1 MSTTSTPAC
10 AGCSSTPIRESGSPG
25 TARSEALRSCRT
37 AGAEFRG
44 QGTVF
49 RPTILRSPARWQ
61 ERWRPSPPWE
71 FPMAPPQKTASPKK
85 AAPAGKATKKAV
97 VKKSAA
103 KKPAKQVP
111 KKVAK
116 KGTKTAKKPPVKRP
130 TAKKSKAPAPKKAA
144 PAKRPAGKATAKG
157 KTGKAAKPAK
167 AAPAKKKAPPPK
179 KTAPAKTTKTPAA
192 PAKAAP
198 PPKKAPPTLP
208 PAKKVPPRKP
218 GSVICPLS
226 GWEVMPAK
234 PNLSERTLKRLRQK
248 LMDERDQQIHQAED
262 LQHEAEELAQER
274 DPGDT
279 QFDEES
285 GEGDTVNV
293 ERERDLMLS
302 ASARQIVDAIDRAVK
317 RMDAGAYGVCVPA
330 GRRLSVERLEAIP
343 YAEECVDCKAR
354 AERRR

>member
-1 MSTTSTPAC
+1 
-10 AGCSSTPIRESGSPG
+10 
-25 TARSEALRSCRT
+25 
-37 AGAEFRG
+37 
-44 QGTVF
+44 
-49 RPTILRSPARWQ
+49 
-61 ERWRPSPPWE
+61 
-71 FPMAPPQKTASPKK
+71 MAPPQKTASPKK

-167 AAPAKKKAPPPK
+167 AAP
-179 KTAPAKTTKTPAA
+179 
-192 PAKAAP
+192 

-248 LMDERDQQIHQAED
+248 LLDERDQQIRQAEE

-293 ERERDLMLS
+293 ERERDLLLS
-302 ASARQIVDAIDRAVK
+302 ASARQIVDAIDRALK
-317 RMDAGAYGVCVPA
+317 RIDAGTYGVCVPA

>member
-10 AGCSSTPIRESGSPG
+10 ARCSSTPIRESGSPG

-71 FPMAPPQKTASPKK
+71 FPMAPPQKTAS
-85 AAPAGKATKKAV
+85 
-97 VKKSAA
+97 
-103 KKPAKQVP
+103 
-111 KKVAK
+111 
-116 KGTKTAKKPPVKRP
+116 
-130 TAKKSKAPAPKKAA
+130 
-144 PAKRPAGKATAKG
+144 
-157 KTGKAAKPAK
+157 
-167 AAPAKKKAPPPK
+167 
-179 KTAPAKTTKTPAA
+179 
-192 PAKAAP
+192 
-198 PPKKAPPTLP
+198 PKKAPPTLP

-279 QFDEES
+279 QFD
-285 GEGDTVNV
+285 
-293 ERERDLMLS
+293 
-302 ASARQIVDAIDRAVK
+302 
-317 RMDAGAYGVCVPA
+317 
-330 GRRLSVERLEAIP
+330 
-343 YAEECVDCKAR
+343 
-354 AERRR
+354 

>member
-1 MSTTSTPAC
+1 
-10 AGCSSTPIRESGSPG
+10 
-25 TARSEALRSCRT
+25 
-37 AGAEFRG
+37 
-44 QGTVF
+44 
-49 RPTILRSPARWQ
+49 
-61 ERWRPSPPWE
+61 
-71 FPMAPPQKTASPKK
+71 MAPPQKTAAPKK
-85 AAPAGKATKKAV
+85 AAPARKATKKGV

-116 KGTKTAKKPPVKRP
+116 KGTKAAKKPSAKRP

-144 PAKRPAGKATAKG
+144 PAKRPASKATAKG

-179 KTAPAKTTKTPAA
+179 KAAPAKTTKSAA

-198 PPKKAPPTLP
+198 PPKKAAPTLP
-208 PAKKVPPRKP
+208 PARKVPPRKP

-234 PNLSERTLKRLRQK
+234 PNFSERTLKRLRQK
-248 LMDERDQQIHQAED
+248 LMDERDQQIRQAED

-293 ERERDLMLS
+293 ERERDLLLS
-302 ASARQIVDAIDRAVK
+302 ASARQIVDAIDRALK
-317 RMDAGAYGVCVPA
+317 RMDVGTYGVCVPA

>member
-1 MSTTSTPAC
+1 
-10 AGCSSTPIRESGSPG
+10 
-25 TARSEALRSCRT
+25 
-37 AGAEFRG
+37 
-44 QGTVF
+44 
-49 RPTILRSPARWQ
+49 
-61 ERWRPSPPWE
+61 
-71 FPMAPPQKTASPKK
+71 MAPPQKTAALKK

-103 KKPAKQVP
+103 KKPARQVP

-144 PAKRPAGKATAKG
+144 LAKRPAGKATAKG

-248 LMDERDQQIHQAED
+248 LLDERDQQIRQAEE

-293 ERERDLMLS
+293 ERERDLLLS

-317 RMDAGAYGVCVPA
+317 RMDAGTYGVCVPA

>member
-1 MSTTSTPAC
+1 MATP
-10 AGCSSTPIRESGSPG
+10 P
-25 TARSEALRSCRT
+25 
-37 AGAEFRG
+37 
-44 QGTVF
+44 
-49 RPTILRSPARWQ
+49 
-61 ERWRPSPPWE
+61 
-71 FPMAPPQKTASPKK
+71 KTAASRK
-85 AAPAGKATKKAV
+85 AAPVRNAAKKGAG
-97 VKKSAA
+97 KKSAA
-103 KKPAKQVP
+103 KKPAKPVP
-111 KKVAK
+111 KKP
-116 KGTKTAKKPPVKRP
+116 G
-130 TAKKSKAPAPKKAA
+130 KATPKKAA
-144 PAKRPAGKATAKG
+144 KPPAKKSAAKRPPAKKTKGSGAKKAAPTKRARGKATAA
-157 KTGKAAKPAK
+157 KTAKATTKKAAKPAK
-167 AAPAKKKAPPPK
+167 PTPVKKQAPPVKKAK
-179 KTAPAKTTKTPAA
+179 AAAA

-198 PPKKAPPTLP
+198 APKKAPPP
-208 PAKKVPPRKP
+208 QVPVKKVPPRKP

-248 LMDERDQQIHQAED
+248 LIDERDQQLRQAED

-293 ERERDLMLS
+293 ERERDLLLS
-302 ASARQIVDAIDRAVK
+302 ASARQIVDAIDRALT
-317 RMDAGAYGVCVPA
+317 RLDAGTYGVCVPA